1 MAAQEELQ
9 ILLKAVGAKD
19 TEAALKN
26 ISGLLR
32 KAGEDAKSVGPGAKV
47 ASAALGELESKGRD
61 LAGSLGPAGSLLTSL
76 GPAGLAAAAGIGA
89 TVGATILAANTL
101 RDWTQSMLDTAGAL
115 TDQRDETDISLKA
128 LQEYSYVAAAAGT
141 TQQQL
146 VDSLQRASRVIVE
159 GGEATEKAAAR
170 LGLPFEKLRAM
181 NPDQQLMAIRTALDG
196 VATSA
201 EKAAILK
208 DLGFSDPAILRVM
221 AQDVAGLRAEFQ
233 KLGLGLKDEVLERF
247 DAMGDELGK
256 LGVATDSFK
265 RSIVLAALGNAD
277 AGQTIKDLTALV
289 AEAGAAARDAAP
301 LFSDLFTVITGAPLT
316 AQIERLRFLIAALRS
331 VVGFVKSGGKEIAFE
346 LPKAQEGSGL
356 RQNVPKAPPS
366 GLPPGDAAQQ
376 RLKAAQEAFKALRDT
391 ITGGSI
397 EAERA
402 LAQLAAGGMTT
413 LGAAFAGIEA
423 DTRAKLAG
431 VQKAVEDAV
440 AKGVSREKAQAAV
453 APLISA
459 YKEVGEA
466 AKRAAEEAARKSL
479 LGQTFGDAALQ
490 AASLLEIT
498 ERFGDRVNTLT
509 DSDLQGLVGK
519 LFEAQRAFAAV
530 GDDEGVAKAQDQIEK
545 AAAAVVA
552 RAKEQ
557 NDYVAVGN
565 GLWERRRVVVE
576 ESAQA
581 DADASRKSA
590 ESAEERA
597 AALERE
603 VAQWQEL
610 VGLFGGL
617 GQIFDDF
624 GLGFLSNVV
633 GAFQKG
639 AQAAL
644 DFKTATTNAQKAVAV
659 GQAAGAA
666 YSSGS
671 ALGGAATGAAFG
683 AQFGPIGAAIGGV
696 AGGILGFFGGKA
708 RIRKELAELRAQL
721 LQSVGGSMDELRKKA
736 ASLGVDI
743 SRAFTTKD
751 PKELKR
757 IMEEL
762 NKAAEE
768 QKKRWEGVQ
777 TAVAGLT
784 QRVKGFATE
793 LSKSLRLS
801 ENVSFADTFNT
812 IREKI
817 DSGTLSLDVMTEA
830 TERQKAE
837 FDRLGL
843 FAVAT
848 FASYIRESG
857 DVIGALKEMESS
869 LADLSLA
876 QELFGFE
883 GSKAFNQLLQLRGV
897 VAANADVA
905 DSIQGLNQ
913 LMQGLGDAGLNS
925 KELFDAFGQD
935 AVELF
940 TQLTAGGASANQAM
954 ALMQPTLQKLWEHQ
968 KRYGDITDEAT
979 LKLLAEAEAQ
989 GIVGEAMQSVNQQI
1003 LDVLIAIGDVL
1014 GAQIPA
1020 GLKRMGDAAER
1031 EFGRFGNSAGRAGN
1045 QIPTNFPGGAT
1056 GGASTGGPSG
1066 VNPDEGGFAIGGTID
1081 APLSGRKVTAT
1092 FHGLEHII
1100 PDAKLAS
1107 LVSAAV
1113 ERGYQAAVAQFAG
1126 MQAGGG
1132 GGDVYL
1138 DNEKVG
1144 RIRRRDLETG
1154 RGLPR
1159 RGPMAPRRR

>member
-32 KAGEDAKSVGPGAKV
+32 KAGEDAKGVGPGAKA
-47 ASAALGELESKGRD
+47 ASAAIGELEAKGRD
-61 LAGSLGPAGSLLTSL
+61 LAGSLGPAGAVLQSL
-76 GPAGLAAAAGIGA
+76 GPAGIAAAAGIGA
-89 TVGATILAANTL
+89 TVGATLLAATTL
-101 RDWTQSMLDTAGAL
+101 RDWTQGMLDTAGAL
-115 TDQRDETDISLKA
+115 TDQRDETGIALKA

-141 TQQQL
+141 TQGEL
-146 VDSLQRASRVIVE
+146 VSALQRASRVIVE
-159 GGEATEKAAAR
+159 GSESTEKAAKK

-181 NPDQQLMAIRTALDG
+181 NPDQQLMAIKAALDG
-196 VATSA
+196 VASSA

-208 DLGFSDPAILRVM
+208 DLGFRDPAIVRVM
-221 AQDVAGLRAEFQ
+221 AQDIGALRKEFND
-233 KLGLGLKDEVLERF
+233 LGLSVRDDVLERF

-256 LGVATDSFK
+256 LGVATDAFK
-265 RSIVLAALGNAD
+265 LSVVQMVFGNAD
-277 AGQTIKDLTALV
+277 AGQSIKDLTALM
-289 AEAGAAARDAAP
+289 AEAGSAAREAAP
-301 LFSDLFTVITGAPLT
+301 LFSDLFTVITGADLT
-316 AQIERLRFLIAALRS
+316 TQIERFRFLIAAARS
-331 VVGFVKSGGKEIAFE
+331 VATFVKSGGKEISFNA
-346 LPKAQEGSGL
+346 PAQAS
-356 RQNVPKAPPS
+356 
-366 GLPPGDAAQQ
+366 AQQ
-376 RLKAAQEAFKALRDT
+376 KPNALSDVKTKPGPSESEA
-391 ITGGSI
+391 
-397 EAERA
+397 
-402 LAQLAAGGMTT
+402 
-413 LGAAFAGIEA
+413 
-423 DTRAKLAG
+423 
-431 VQKAVEDAV
+431 
-440 AKGVSREKAQAAV
+440 
-453 APLISA
+453 
-459 YKEVGEA
+459 
-466 AKRAAEEAARKSL
+466 RAAEERTKRLKELMDQLSGAAARQALNDLATTVAKLGGVGGVAAGEYQKLRDQVRELGKSAPVPDILKPL
-479 LGQTFGDAALQ
+479 LVTGEQFGPTLEELGVQFDVLSTRDLSGLSGQLKASADATGGLVTVTEQEVLAARDADRAAQGHAAAIEFVAKQMLDAGELTQAEYDKIIGKTDDAKGATVDWSGAL
-490 AASLLEIT
+490 
-498 ERFGDRVNTLT
+498 
-509 DSDLQGLVGK
+509 SDLRNAFEVLGLSANSVLAQMLAG
-519 LFEAQRAFAAV
+519 FTAGIAAAQRVSAV
-530 GDDEGVAKAQDQIEK
+530 LKQAKAEGRGLTTGEKIGVAQ
-545 AAAAVVA
+545 
-552 RAKEQ
+552 
-557 NDYVAVGN
+557 
-565 GLWERRRVVVE
+565 
-576 ESAQA
+576 
-581 DADASRKSA
+581 
-590 ESAEERA
+590 
-597 AALERE
+597 
-603 VAQWQEL
+603 
-610 VGLFGGL
+610 GGL
-617 GQIFDDF
+617 QTAIGAYQS
-624 GLGFLSNVV
+624 GSVLG
-633 GAFQKG
+633 GA
-639 AQAAL
+639 
-644 DFKTATTNAQKAVAV
+644 
-659 GQAAGAA
+659 AAGAA
-666 YSSGS
+666 FGS
-671 ALGGAATGAAFG
+671 AFGPVGALIGGA
-683 AQFGPIGAAIGGV
+683 
-696 AGGILGFFGGKA
+696 AGGILGLFGGKA
-708 RIRKELAELRAQL
+708 KIKKELAELRAQL
-721 LQSVGGSMDELRKKA
+721 LQSVGGSMDELKKKA

-883 GSKAFNQLLQLRGV
+883 GSAAFNQLLQLRNV
-897 VAANADVA
+897 VAANSEVA

-979 LKLLAEAEAQ
+979 LKLLSEAEAQ

-1031 EFGRFGNSAGRAGN
+1031 EFGRFGNSAERAGGH
-1045 QIPTNFPGGAT
+1045 IPTNFPDGGA
-1056 GGASTGGPSG
+1056 GTGGPGG
-1066 VNPDEGGFAIGGTID
+1066 VGPDAGDGGGFAIGGTVH
-1081 APLSGRKVTAT
+1081 APLSGRQITV
-1092 FHGLEHII
+1092 HGTEHIFR
-1100 PDAKLAS
+1100 PEQLTAV
-1107 LVSAAV
+1107 VSAAV

-1126 MQAGGG
+1126 AAQTG
-1132 GGDVYL
+1132 GGDTILVL
-1138 DNEKVG
+1138 DGERVG
-1144 RIRRRDLETG
+1144 RTMRRRAETG
-1154 RGLPR
+1154 RDTPR